1 MRKSEKSLRRTKLA
15 VLKSA
20 DDKDLIVTCR
30 CGCDEGV
37 HIRIERDD
45 PAINIDPEN
54 DTLCY
59 VTCLS
64 SNWYRDQ
71 GKRIGYVIWDKL
83 RKIWAI
89 IRNKDFYYSEIL
101 MTRKD
106 FETFREYING
116 VK

>member
-1 MRKSEKSLRRTKLA
+1 MS
-15 VLKSA
+15 VLKSD

-30 CGCDEGV
+30 CGCDEGL
-37 HIRIERDD
+37 HIRIEHDG
-45 PAINIDPEN
+45 PAVNIDPEN
-54 DTLCY
+54 DIYCY
-59 VTCLS
+59 ATCLN

-71 GKRIGYVIWDKL
+71 GKKIRWIIWDKL

-101 MTRKD
+101 MSRKD

-116 VK
+116 VE

>member
-1 MRKSEKSLRRTKLA
+1 MS
-15 VLKSA
+15 VLKS
-20 DDKDLIVTCR
+20 DDGKDLIVTCR
-30 CGCDEGV
+30 CGCDEGL

-45 PAINIDPEN
+45 PADNIDPEN
-54 DTLCY
+54 DTFCY
-59 VTCLS
+59 ATCLN

-71 GKRIGYVIWDKL
+71 GKRIRYVIGDKL

-106 FETFREYING
+106 FEVFREYVNEVG
-116 VK
+116 DAN

>member
-1 MRKSEKSLRRTKLA
+1 MS
-15 VLKSA
+15 VLKSN
-20 DDKDLIVTCR
+20 DGKDLIVTCR
-30 CGCDEGV
+30 CGCDEGL

-45 PAINIDPEN
+45 LVDNIDPEYE
-54 DTLCY
+54 TYCY
-59 VTCLS
+59 VTCLN

-71 GKRIGYVIWDKL
+71 GKRIWCVVWDKL

-106 FETFREYING
+106 FEIFREYINEAWNNE
-116 VK
+116 

>member
-1 MRKSEKSLRRTKLA
+1 MKLA
-15 VLKSA
+15 ILKSV
-20 DDKDLIVTCR
+20 DGKDLIVTCR
-30 CGCDEGV
+30 CGCDEGL

-45 PAINIDPEN
+45 PAENINPEY
-54 DTLCY
+54 DTYCY
-59 VTCLS
+59 VTCLN

-71 GKRIGYVIWDKL
+71 GKKIRWIIWDKL

-101 MTRKD
+101 MSRKD

-116 VK
+116 VE

>member
-1 MRKSEKSLRRTKLA
+1 MA
-15 VLKSA
+15 ILKSG
-20 DDKDLIVTCR
+20 DGKELIVSCS

-37 HIRIERDD
+37 HIIIEKDH
-45 PAINIDPEN
+45 IDGLDAKT
-54 DTLCY
+54 DTFAY

-64 SNWYRDQ
+64 GNFYREQEMTILDVV
-71 GKRIGYVIWDKL
+71 KIKF

-89 IRNKDFYYSEIL
+89 IHNKDFYYSEVC

-116 VK
+116 VDGGNE

>member
-1 MRKSEKSLRRTKLA
+1 MS
-15 VLKSA
+15 VLKSG
-20 DDKDLIVTCR
+20 DGKELIVSCS

-37 HIRIERDD
+37 HIIIDCDNTANNINPEDD
-45 PAINIDPEN
+45 
-54 DTLCY
+54 TFCY
-59 VTCLS
+59 VTCLN

-71 GKRIGYVIWDKL
+71 EKKIWLVIWNKL
-83 RKIWAI
+83 RKIWDI

-101 MTRKD
+101 MTRRD